1 MRRGTLLFFFADE
14 DCGCAVSVIPTLS
27 ALAQSV
33 GADFESYVCT
43 RPWSWQGA
51 ILPAE
56 GNGHIESFYFLANFY
71 EEILFCSLTSLP
83 CAQFR
88 REVLAFGG
96 EVIAARGPGETA
108 QFYLDVFGRFGRPL
122 PRTALILPDAKPG
135 ERDYAPY
142 CCRDILRLQALG
154 IGEADWAMSESLLR
168 SNGVEEAFSAYCA
181 PKGVESID
189 TLQPEDNYASVT
201 LRIAERNMTGARQ
214 IGFIDPSCLKRW
226 LTKFCR
232 DDVVPLYEDMDWVP
246 FMKEV
251 KRLSDQVG
259 CRDVIGN
266 QIVFEPR
273 TGMVRNNDA
282 VIAELGKYGL
292 IHNLVGVNPRIGFTL
307 PNHHPLPLDWMER
320 SDIPTPWDEEYS
332 DAFLT
337 GCIEQGNIPV
347 CFVLYA
353 ADLGHLPVLPH
364 FLNMM
369 CLDGMRAGIAF
380 PSTWFD
386 YRPEL
391 LEQLYLPLSQG
402 GVCPN
407 LEPMVSSVGSA
418 VATEAEG
425 FITPEFLS
433 DLISGA
439 REHIARCVGARRV
452 PRGIYP
458 FQDAS
463 PFYHKDTGI
472 PQYDVIS
479 QLGFEYYIT
488 YKNSGQNAA
497 IEYEGNGMTV
507 LRQQIKQWFPGA
519 GNPLEVIRQWEQEI
533 TGKPDSSRCVDW
545 ISMGFDTPFFALAPN
560 YLGEIEF
567 DDMRLGWA
575 KYSGIHYLYEALQYV
590 RRSGGDSGRLF
601 LVKPHEL
608 YRFAKLAQQ
617 AGRVRQS
624 F

>member
-1 MRRGTLLFFFADE
+1 MRKGTLLFFFSDE
-14 DCGCAVSVIPTLS
+14 AGSSASVIPTLS
-27 ALAQSV
+27 ELASAV

-43 RPWSWQGA
+43 RAWSWQGA
-51 ILPAE
+51 VLPAE
-56 GNGHIESFYFLANFY
+56 GNGHLESFYYLANFY
-71 EEILFCSLTSLP
+71 EEILYCSLTATPSG
-83 CAQFR
+83 QFR

-96 EVIAARGPGETA
+96 HVISARGTDEQA
-108 QFYLDVFGRFGRPL
+108 AFYLDVFRYFALPL
-122 PRTALILPDAKPG
+122 PAAALILPDAKPG
-135 ERDYAPY
+135 EKDLAPF
-142 CCRDILRLQALG
+142 CCRDILRLKALG
-154 IGEADWAMSESLLR
+154 IGERAWLRDEGLLR
-168 SNGVEEAFSAYCA
+168 ENGVENVLSVYCA
-181 PKGVESID
+181 PEGARAID
-189 TLQPEDNYASVT
+189 TLRPDDTYASVT
-201 LRIAERNMTGARQ
+201 LRIAERNLEGARQ
-214 IGFIDPSCLKRW
+214 IGFIDPACLTRW

-232 DDVVPLYEDMDWVP
+232 DGVVPLYEDMDWVP

-251 KRLSDQVG
+251 KRLADLVG
-259 CRDVIGN
+259 SRDIIGN

-282 VIAELGKYGL
+282 VIAELGKYNL

-307 PNHHPLPLDWMER
+307 PNKLPLPRDWM
-320 SDIPTPWDEEYS
+320 DDPNVPTPWDEEYS
-332 DAFLT
+332 DETLARFLDE
-337 GCIEQGNIPV
+337 GRVPV

-353 ADLGHLPVLPH
+353 ADLGHLPVLPQ

-407 LEPMVSSVGSA
+407 LEPMISSVGSA

-425 FITPEFLS
+425 YIAPDFLA
-433 DLISGA
+433 DLIRGA
-439 REHIARCVGARRV
+439 REHIARCVGERRV

-463 PFYHKDTGI
+463 PFYKRGTGV
-472 PQYDVIS
+472 PQYEVIS
-479 QLGFEYYIT
+479 RLGFEYYIT
-488 YKNSGQNAA
+488 YKNGGGRAA
-497 IEYEGNGMTV
+497 VEYEGNGMTV
-507 LRQQIKQWFPGA
+507 LRQQIPQWFPGA
-519 GNPLEVIRQWEQEI
+519 GRPKEIIEKWEREILSRPASDRQA
-533 TGKPDSSRCVDW
+533 DW

-590 RRSGGDSGRLF
+590 RRTGGVSGRLF

-608 YRFAKLAQQ
+608 YRFAVLADRM
-617 AGRVRQS
+617 GRVQHG
-624 F
+624 